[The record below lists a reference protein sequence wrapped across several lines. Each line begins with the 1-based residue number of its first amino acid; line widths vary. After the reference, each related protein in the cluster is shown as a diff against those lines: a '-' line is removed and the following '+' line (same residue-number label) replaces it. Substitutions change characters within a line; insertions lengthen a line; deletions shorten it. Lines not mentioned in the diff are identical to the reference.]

1 MTTAR
6 PQTGVRDNTGN
17 GRASAS
23 LFEDGLPEHLLES
36 VPDAVVAVAR
46 DGAIVLVN
54 REAERIFGY
63 DRQELLGEPVE
74 MLVPARMRSEYI
86 AKRKAYFEDPTT
98 RALGS
103 GLEFHG
109 LRDDGSEIPLD
120 IAVSPLG
127 TGEGTTA
134 IIVVRDLS
142 EAKETERRRDE
153 ELARANRE
161 ARIAQS
167 HRLESL
173 GQLAGGVAHDFNNLL
188 GVILNYAEFVAEEL
202 EEGTTAHTDVVEI
215 RKAAERATELTRQL
229 LIFSRRETVKPAPV
243 DLNEIV
249 RDIERLLRRT
259 LGEHVELGA
268 ELNPDIPAVLADPGQ
283 VEQVLVNLAVNARDA
298 MPDGG
303 RVVIQTSDVEL
314 DRDFLQEH
322 PGLTPGR
329 YVRLTVADNGSG
341 MEPEVAAR
349 VFEPFFST
357 KRKGEGT
364 GLGLAT
370 VYGIVSGAGGE
381 ISLYSEPGEG
391 TAFRVHL
398 PAADGAVSILPGEHA
413 VDFTGRGERVLLV
426 EDDDTVRALAK
437 RILTEGGYRVSATSE
452 GKDALALLEDPRN
465 EFDLLISDVVMP
477 GIRGVELARRAQQ
490 LRPDLPV
497 LMISG
502 YTTPMAEEDRRALAE
517 APLLEKP
524 FSRRDLLG
532 EVRSLLD
539 VRVEV

>member
-1 MTTAR
+1 
-6 PQTGVRDNTGN
+6 
-17 GRASAS
+17 
-23 LFEDGLPEHLLES
+23 
-36 VPDAVVAVAR
+36 
-46 DGAIVLVN
+46 
-54 REAERIFGY
+54 
-63 DRQELLGEPVE
+63 
-74 MLVPARMRSEYI
+74 
-86 AKRKAYFEDPTT
+86 
-98 RALGS
+98 
-103 GLEFHG
+103 
-109 LRDDGSEIPLD
+109 
-120 IAVSPLG
+120 
-127 TGEGTTA
+127 
-134 IIVVRDLS
+134 
-142 EAKETERRRDE
+142 
-153 ELARANRE
+153 
-161 ARIAQS
+161 
-167 HRLESL
+167 
-173 GQLAGGVAHDFNNLL
+173 
-188 GVILNYAEFVAEEL
+188 
-202 EEGTTAHTDVVEI
+202 
-215 RKAAERATELTRQL
+215 
-229 LIFSRRETVKPAPV
+229 
-243 DLNEIV
+243 
-249 RDIERLLRRT
+249 
-259 LGEHVELGA
+259 
-268 ELNPDIPAVLADPGQ
+268 
-283 VEQVLVNLAVNARDA
+283 LAVNARDA

-497 LMISG
+497 LMMSG